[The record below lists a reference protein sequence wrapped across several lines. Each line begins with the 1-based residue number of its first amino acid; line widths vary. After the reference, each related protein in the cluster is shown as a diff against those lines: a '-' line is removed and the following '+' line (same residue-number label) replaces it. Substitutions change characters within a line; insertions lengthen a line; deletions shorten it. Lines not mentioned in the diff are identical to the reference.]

1 MARFK
6 PYRKKQTMLLP
17 PSLEDYVPASH
28 LARVVDEVV
37 EALDTK
43 EIEDKYSDLGQ
54 NTYHPKIQLKLLFY
68 GYATGNRSGRKI
80 AQLCESDTAYIYL
93 AQMYRPNF
101 RTINDFRKNNLDQI
115 KDYFV
120 EVVRM
125 CKGLGMVKMGEISID
140 GTKIKANAAK
150 RRTKD
155 KKGYERW
162 LEGIE
167 ERIQEILQEAGEIE
181 GQEDRLYGKDKR
193 GDELP
198 EEIRTKDKLRKKIK
212 EVMKTLNTEKEKRN
226 LTDPD
231 ARFMRDGRGRIDIN
245 YNGQIAVSQ
254 DQVILAAEVIN
265 APNDRGALKEIFEQA
280 EANIGEA
287 MEEVIADS
295 GYSSYDN
302 YEYLEERGKTGYIPD
317 QYLNKIEKGEYRRE
331 ENRYHAENFIYDKGK
346 EIYICP
352 QGRELRV
359 YERRHSDKG
368 ERKWRQVIYRGVGCG
383 KCEVRELCTKQKAR
397 TIAREERRELLE
409 EMRERLLSKEGK
421 AKYKKRLFTVEPPF
435 GNIKHNL
442 GYRSFLLRGL
452 EKVDAEFKLMCIGL
466 NLKKMYLAWRGKKK
480 DGQKEIV
487 NKEIRVFTESI
498 SFLIDILRKLFFN
511 SSCFECIQES
521 NLARNVRL

>member
-17 PSLEDYVPASH
+17 PSLEDYVPVSH

-93 AQMYRPNF
+93 AQMYRPDF

-265 APNDRGALKEIFEQA
+265 APNDRGALKEILEQA
-280 EANIGEA
+280 EANIGEE

-302 YEYLEERGKTGYIPD
+302 YEYLEGRGKTGYIPD

-331 ENRYHAENFIYDKGK
+331 ENRYHA
-346 EIYICP
+346 
-352 QGRELRV
+352 
-359 YERRHSDKG
+359 
-368 ERKWRQVIYRGVGCG
+368 
-383 KCEVRELCTKQKAR
+383 
-397 TIAREERRELLE
+397 
-409 EMRERLLSKEGK
+409 
-421 AKYKKRLFTVEPPF
+421 
-435 GNIKHNL
+435 
-442 GYRSFLLRGL
+442 
-452 EKVDAEFKLMCIGL
+452 
-466 NLKKMYLAWRGKKK
+466 
-480 DGQKEIV
+480 
-487 NKEIRVFTESI
+487 
-498 SFLIDILRKLFFN
+498 
-511 SSCFECIQES
+511 
-521 NLARNVRL
+521 

>member
-80 AQLCESDTAYIYL
+80 AQMCESDTAYIYL
-93 AQMYRPNF
+93 AQMYRPDF

-167 ERIQEILQEAGEIE
+167 ERIREILQEAGEIE
-181 GQEDRLYGKDKR
+181 EQEDR
-193 GDELP
+193 
-198 EEIRTKDKLRKKIK
+198 
-212 EVMKTLNTEKEKRN
+212 
-226 LTDPD
+226 
-231 ARFMRDGRGRIDIN
+231 
-245 YNGQIAVSQ
+245 
-254 DQVILAAEVIN
+254 
-265 APNDRGALKEIFEQA
+265 
-280 EANIGEA
+280 
-287 MEEVIADS
+287 
-295 GYSSYDN
+295 
-302 YEYLEERGKTGYIPD
+302 
-317 QYLNKIEKGEYRRE
+317 
-331 ENRYHAENFIYDKGK
+331 
-346 EIYICP
+346 
-352 QGRELRV
+352 
-359 YERRHSDKG
+359 
-368 ERKWRQVIYRGVGCG
+368 
-383 KCEVRELCTKQKAR
+383 
-397 TIAREERRELLE
+397 
-409 EMRERLLSKEGK
+409 
-421 AKYKKRLFTVEPPF
+421 
-435 GNIKHNL
+435 
-442 GYRSFLLRGL
+442 
-452 EKVDAEFKLMCIGL
+452 
-466 NLKKMYLAWRGKKK
+466 
-480 DGQKEIV
+480 
-487 NKEIRVFTESI
+487 
-498 SFLIDILRKLFFN
+498 
-511 SSCFECIQES
+511 
-521 NLARNVRL
+521 

>member
-17 PSLEDYVPASH
+17 PSLVHWILRKDYVPASH

-93 AQMYRPNF
+93 AQMYRPDF
-101 RTINDFRKNNLDQI
+101 RTINDFRKDNLDKI
-115 KDYFV
+115 KKYFV
-120 EVVRM
+120 EIVRM

-167 ERIQEILQEAGEIE
+167 ERIQEILQGAGEIE

-212 EVMKTLNTEKEKRN
+212 EVMETLNTEKEKRN

-245 YNGQIAVSQ
+245 YNGQPEVWVLRIAVSQ

-265 APNDRGALKEIFEQA
+265 APNDRGALKEILEQA
-280 EANIGEA
+280 EANIGEE

-302 YEYLEERGKTGYIPD
+302 YEYLERRGKTGYIPD
-317 QYLNKIEKGEYRRE
+317 QYLNKIEKGEYGRE

-359 YERRHSDKG
+359 YERRPAKRDKG

-383 KCEVRELCTKQKAR
+383 NCEVRELCTKQKAR

-421 AKYKKRLFTVEPPF
+421 AKYKNRLFTAESPF

-452 EKVDAEFKLMCIGL
+452 EKVDAEFKLMCIGH
-466 NLKKMYLAWRGKKK
+466 NLKKMYLAWRGKKRMGK
-480 DGQKEIV
+480 K
-487 NKEIRVFTESI
+487 R
-498 SFLIDILRKLFFN
+498 
-511 SSCFECIQES
+511 
-521 NLARNVRL
+521 